1 MGRYLIFAPE
11 SDIYK
16 FKGHEDEV
24 FDENVLD
31 LVTGGQFRAK
41 IMVSQVPQEGY
52 EELKVQIRGDFLPG
66 AWFIKI
72 VEEEEEDEE
81 KVTIFKTTKLS
92 ERRGYMLRSMMEEE
106 KSKRKL
112 DIMGKEL
119 EEREKMKQD
128 IVKKIRKE

>member
-1 MGRYLIFAPE
+1 MDRYLVFAPE
-11 SDIYK
+11 SDPLK
-16 FKGHEDEV
+16 FKGHEDKV
-24 FDENVLD
+24 FDETVLN
-31 LVTGGQFRAK
+31 LVTGEQCLAK

-52 EELKVQIRGDFLPG
+52 AELKIQIRGDFLPG
-66 AWFIKI
+66 DWFVKI
-72 VEEEEEDEE
+72 VETEEEEEE
-81 KVTIFKTTKLS
+81 KVTIFQTAKLS